1 MQPTNSPIGILIW
14 HIHHDQLIEL
24 LTEPLQNRIDYIK
37 ANKPEAEIPIRLKWL
52 TPVQHP
58 EKVPEEFVKAREAYD
73 KAWEAY
79 DKAREA
85 YVKAWEAYDK
95 AWEAYDKAR
104 GAYVK
109 AREAYDKAQEAYVK
123 AWEDY
128 KPQIEA
134 LHREEHPGCPW
145 NGRTLFGDKK
155 V

>member
-14 HIHHDQLIEL
+14 HIPHDQLIEL

-37 ANKPEAEIPIRLKWL
+37 AEKTTSEIPIRLKWL

-58 EKVPEEFVKAREAYD
+58 EKMPKEFVKAQVAYN
-73 KAWEAY
+73 KAWEAC
-79 DKAREA
+79 
-85 YVKAWEAYDK
+85 
-95 AWEAYDKAR
+95 
-104 GAYVK
+104 
-109 AREAYDKAQEAYVK
+109 
-123 AWEDY
+123 

-145 NGRTLFGDKK
+145 NGETLFGDKE

>member
-79 DKAREA
+79 DKAR
-85 YVKAWEAYDK
+85 
-95 AWEAYDKAR
+95 